1 MASAWWIVQ
10 TVSDSAHGRCYPKGV
25 WCLAVPPSNDSF
37 DPLEYLR
44 ASADIVKYAWVDA
57 PNANV
62 PSLGA
67 VSEN

>member
-1 MASAWWIVQ
+1 MTHSI
-10 TVSDSAHGRCYPKGV
+10 HI
-25 WCLAVPPSNDSF
+25 
-37 DPLEYLR
+37 EYLR

-67 VSEN
+67 VSENKSMDGRGR